1 MKKALLLSLF
11 LLLNGCSFESILA
24 LGEVDK
30 VEVVK
35 KNPSVSHYRAYFT
48 RSQLKPIRKNQ
59 KYLYFY
65 NKKKKDL
72 AILLHRYDNYYLY
85 SLYHPKIQTKV
96 MHGTSYY
103 KIKKTLRKK
112 GYTLSY
118 PTLVGATSKVALR
131 RYKGIKTL
139 LVEVHDYSRLQAKYR
154 QAIKTYDASKI
165 KNLKTKLPH
174 ALIASYYDNYL
185 QKAKE
190 TQQLEQLKLIAKQ
203 LNLNKKENIHSKETE
218 AQIDKEVQDALA
230 KEIPKPNKE
239 LAFNYYEKEA
249 SFTELD
255 NYLNDKT
262 TKDALSFNQYT
273 QLKQRHAI
281 LNEAKILKEGSL
293 EELISI
299 YKINKDPK
307 YKKRILQL
315 MKKVQK

>member
-190 TQQLEQLKLIAKQ
+190 TQQIEQLKLIAKQ

-239 LAFNYYEKEA
+239 LAFNYYAKEA

-255 NYLNDKT
+255 DYLNDKT